1 MPCVCCTVRGFV
13 LAICRIGNSWGVFFL
28 ARACASDPH
37 SIWVVRLQTL
47 QWFVVAGRQRKT
59 CRAGQ
64 WLKASML
71 TSTTAGVLQQTFLG
85 RVVPVA
91 DRGGCHGH
99 DSVTLRLPRAK
110 HQHACTRAPGA
121 SRMTV
126 DRKGHGEM
134 RRTGAPRETPSCAR
148 LFLCSFPIFPHKP
161 VVVAHTHACHGNSLE
176 VDFEAFRVVTS
187 QHASSAFAPASRTD
201 HRKFCEHHESHTR
214 YAMAGA

>member
-1 MPCVCCTVRGFV
+1 MCLLHGTRLCASHLPHRQQLGGFFSRTSLRIRPPFHLGSQTANTAVVRGGGTSAKD
-13 LAICRIGNSWGVFFL
+13 L
-28 ARACASDPH
+28 P
-37 SIWVVRLQTL
+37 
-47 QWFVVAGRQRKT
+47 GRPMAQGLDANVDNGWR
-59 CRAGQ
+59 
-64 WLKASML
+64 
-71 TSTTAGVLQQTFLG
+71 TSTNISWPRGASG
-85 RVVPVA
+85 RP
-91 DRGGCHGH
+91 GGCHGH